1 MLFVQEID
9 LWYRKDVRYP
19 KYANIRNAMRFI
31 QINTENINPDC
42 DVFYQYSAFKQSSDG
57 VKVWR
62 EYYKKFNEEIFTFG
76 KRDRLYNL
84 NNLIENIRILKNGEN
99 YKIMF
104 CDDHF
109 NTTKRRGHN
118 EYFMDNNSPFS
129 YTDVINE
136 TVFTLNPNQ
145 YGRVQYNDRCV
156 MHYTEIWYY
165 RMHTLN
171 FINCGKDKFREKM
184 FFRKV
189 PDYEYRNMQY
199 LRYC

>member
-1 MLFVQEID
+1 MRNSLKFALTDTEI
-9 LWYRKDVRYP
+9 V
-19 KYANIRNAMRFI
+19 
-31 QINTENINPDC
+31 NPDC
-42 DVFYQYSAFKQSSDG
+42 EVLYQYKALKQSTDG
-57 VKVWR
+57 IHEWR
-62 EYYKKFNEEIFTFG
+62 EYYKRFGEKIFTLG

-84 NNLIENIRILKNGEN
+84 NNLIENIRILKEDEN

-109 NTTKRRGHN
+109 CNPFNTNKRHGHN
-118 EYFMDNNSPFS
+118 EGFMDNNSPFS

-136 TVFTLNPNQ
+136 TAFTLSPNQ

-171 FINCGKDKFREKM
+171 FINCDKDRFREKM

-189 PDYEYRNMQY
+189 PDYEYKNMQY